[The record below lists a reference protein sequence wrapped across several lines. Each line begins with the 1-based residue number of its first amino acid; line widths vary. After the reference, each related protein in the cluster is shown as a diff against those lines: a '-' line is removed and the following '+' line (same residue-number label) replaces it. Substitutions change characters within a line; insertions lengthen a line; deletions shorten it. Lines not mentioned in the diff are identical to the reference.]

1 VLVIA
6 NLRGGGEFGAEWHDA
21 GRLERKQ
28 NTFDDCIAVAEHLH
42 QTGVTT
48 PAQLAIH
55 GHSGGGLLVGA
66 MLTQRPDLFAAALP
80 SAGVMDMLRFHLF
93 TIGRAW
99 IPEIGSPEDPEQAR
113 YLLAY
118 SPLHNLRAGTAY
130 PATLV
135 QTSDHDEIVVPL
147 HSYKFTATMQ
157 QAQAADEPV
166 LLRVQ
171 SRVGHGP
178 GRAAAAIATE
188 WADRLAFA
196 AHHTGLD
203 PGQS

>member
-1 VLVIA
+1 
-6 NLRGGGEFGAEWHDA
+6 
-21 GRLERKQ
+21 
-28 NTFDDCIAVAEHLH
+28 
-42 QTGVTT
+42 
-48 PAQLAIH
+48 
-55 GHSGGGLLVGA
+55 
-66 MLTQRPDLFAAALP
+66 LFAVALP

-99 IPEIGSPEDPEQAR
+99 IPEIGSPDVPEQAA

-118 SPLHNLRAGTAY
+118 SPLHNLRDGTAY

-147 HSYKFTATMQ
+147 HSYKFTAAMQ
-157 QAQAADEPV
+157 HAQGADKPV

-171 SRVGHGP
+171 RKVGHGP

-203 PGQS
+203 PGQG

>member
-1 VLVIA
+1 M
-6 NLRGGGEFGAEWHDA
+6 
-21 GRLERKQ
+21 
-28 NTFDDCIAVAEHLH
+28 
-42 QTGVTT
+42 
-48 PAQLAIH
+48 
-55 GHSGGGLLVGA
+55 LVGA
-66 MLTQRPDLFAAALP
+66 VITQRPELFAAALP

-99 IPEIGSPEDPEQAR
+99 IPEIGSPDDADQFD

-118 SPLHNLRAGTAY
+118 SPLHNVHDGTAY

-147 HSYKFTATMQ
+147 HSYKFAAALQ
-157 QAQAADEPV
+157 HAQAADAPV

-171 SRVGHGP
+171 SKVGHGP
-178 GRAAAAIATE
+178 GRAGAAIAAE

-203 PGQS
+203 PAHH